1 MNMGGSSHVNI
12 HDIVSQGNH
21 LQIAAAVAAGADVNG
36 LDGQGRTPLMIA
48 IESDQAECLA
58 TLLSLDADPTVN
70 WPKPSHCSWSRALA
84 QPGGVELANTLLDS
98 VADPHDLMRGGCP
111 EGEETTYLWSHL
123 FQLNRKG
130 AGKLAQRLIDRG
142 LDPNERLNTGV
153 TPLLIAAHKAHAKT
167 LDVIDVLLA
176 AGADPTVSTE
186 PNLSGQ
192 RRREAE
198 LDAMKARGQDV
209 SLLPR
214 VLPHNSA
221 SVLDLARANRK
232 NTYDYLKSILELQQS
247 QDRFEVAE
255 AQLAKIRKS
264 ECSSRFTEFAEQL
277 SSSLGC
283 EAKPVRGCRAL
294 LQYSVKL
301 SQLPPGDNKDE
312 SDDGLKRLEPMQA
325 DARDIGAMLIY
336 QDDVNRLSAKVKLL
350 LIASD
355 DWATAVCASKT
366 SAPNYS
372 LTTRDIVNR
381 LSAIHEQNPFEL
393 LGCAKSFVAI
403 RFQPIGQPL
412 DLHNQ
417 LVRLCPD
424 FDDISTELTDD
435 LTEAFRDGALCFL
448 WWD

>member
-1 MNMGGSSHVNI
+1 MNV
-12 HDIVSQGNH
+12 HDVVSRGDDDK
-21 LQIAAAVAAGADVNG
+21 IAAAVEAGADVNA
-36 LDGQGRTPLMIA
+36 LDEKGRTPVMIA
-48 IESDQAECLA
+48 IESDQPDCLA
-58 TLLSLDADPTVN
+58 TLLSFGADPLLN
-70 WPKPSHCSWSRALA
+70 WPNPRHRAWGRALA
-84 QPGGVELANTLLDS
+84 QQGGVRLANALLDS
-98 VADPHDLMRGGCP
+98 VDDPHDLIRGGCP
-111 EGEETTYLWSHL
+111 EGEETTYLWAEL
-123 FQLNRKG
+123 FKLNCKG
-130 AGKLAQRLIDRG
+130 AGKLAQRLIDWG

-186 PNLSGQ
+186 PNLSEQ
-192 RRREAE
+192 RQREAE

-214 VLPHNSA
+214 VLPHKPA
-221 SVLDLARANRK
+221 SVLDLAKANRK
-232 NTYDYLKSILELQQS
+232 KTYDYLKSILDIQGN

-255 AQLAKIRKS
+255 AKLAKMSKS
-264 ECSSRFTEFAEQL
+264 EGSSRFTEFAEKMG
-277 SSSLGC
+277 SSLGY
-283 EAKPVRGCRAL
+283 EAKPVRGCRSL

-301 SQLPPGDNKDE
+301 SQLPPSDNEDE
-312 SDDGLKRLEPMQA
+312 SDDCLKRLEPLQA
-325 DARDIGAMLIY
+325 EARDASAILIY
-336 QDDVNRLSAKVKLL
+336 QNDVSRLSAKVKLL
-350 LIASD
+350 LVASD

-366 SAPNYS
+366 TAPNYS

-393 LGCAKSFVAI
+393 LGVAKSFVAI
-403 RFQPIGQPL
+403 RFKPIGQPL
-412 DLHNQ
+412 DLHNE

-435 LTEAFRDGALCFL
+435 LTEAYRDGACCFL